1 MMGPIRTR
9 VIRKYLLSLFIL
21 ACTHL
26 LLGTSMVPMPVE
38 ALTQNAALIMQGEA
52 TRSWSQWNDQH
63 SLIYTYTEFTVART
77 LKGQAPAKVVVKQ
90 LGGSVDGTTQH
101 VSGVRYWPA
110 GEEAVLFLRPS
121 EAKDGTHVV
130 VGLVQ
135 GNFRVERLSSGEV
148 RVSNGVPEVQ
158 WLNAAGEQSVSQSTP
173 MTLHDLEN
181 RIQRAQRLSQ

>member
-1 MMGPIRTR
+1 MTSLMRTP
-9 VIRKYLLSLFIL
+9 VIRKYLLAL
-21 ACTHL
+21 AVLVCTPL
-26 LLGTSMVPMPVE
+26 LPGTSMVPMSVE
-38 ALTQNAALIMQGEA
+38 ALTRNAALIMQGAA

-77 LKGQAPAKVVVKQ
+77 LKGQAPTKVVVKQ

-135 GNFRVERLSSGEV
+135 GNFRVRRLSSGEV

-158 WLNAAGEQSVSQSTP
+158 WLNTTAEHSVLQSTP
-173 MTLHDLEN
+173 MTLHDLES
-181 RIQRAQRLSQ
+181 RIQHAQRMSQ